1 MIFVLIFYNLPYK
14 NILSHD
20 QYTCVQHSASV
31 TEIFDYVSLICVAL
45 EIDGIFSLAV
55 LRQ

>member
-14 NILSHD
+14 NILS
-20 QYTCVQHSASV
+20 QEYTCVQHSASV